1 MENNTVTE
9 VNKTTVSETGHHTEK
24 TIAAP
29 VLIIFAEYLG
39 YVSRFN
45 NIAIDWCEGK
55 VPEEYIQNIIIM
67 EAKSIFRQM
76 KKDYTLEQIQYWYDT
91 YRPVIIGEYEDK
103 LAKLIF
109 TPSEYDDD

>member
-9 VNKTTVSETGHHTEK
+9 VNKTTVSETGQHIEK
-24 TIAAP
+24 TIPAP

-45 NIAIDWCEGK
+45 EIAIDWCEGK
-55 VPEEYIQNIIIM
+55 FPEPYIQEILGM

-76 KKDYTLEQIQYWYDT
+76 KKDYTLEEIQYWYDA

-103 LAKLIF
+103 LAKLLF
-109 TPSEYDDD
+109 TPSEEDED